1 MQYGWS
7 TGVRNDKRAMT
18 TTDSI
23 ATASRRSAGAQA
35 RRVIFIDLARA
46 LAVVFMLYGHTVD
59 ALLAPAYRT
68 GVIFSAW
75 QFQRG
80 LTSCLFLL
88 LSGFAFSIATARHWT
103 SHLTIS
109 AALFKRMR
117 RFGLFIAIGYAM
129 RVPVAPLSR
138 MREASEADWRML
150 FGVDVLQ
157 LVGVTFLVV
166 QVLVLITRSRR
177 VFSAVAIVIA
187 AALLLTTPSTWAID
201 WTGHL
206 HPALAAY
213 LTPNTGSQFP
223 LVPWAAFVLMGA
235 ALGQIYARWGAA
247 NVTRYANLALL
258 APALVVIAVGL
269 YLSEYQS
276 RVYGATTYAWVPGN
290 MLLRTGVCLL
300 IVGVIAHAS
309 RRVHQLPHVFGAV
322 AQESLLI
329 YVLHLFIV
337 FGSVFAPGFLNIYG
351 PTLSPLQLLPL
362 VAGLIAAMA
371 VAAYGWNWLKHT
383 HGRLVWW
390 GSLAAGALLVVRLV
404 R

>member
-1 MQYGWS
+1 
-7 TGVRNDKRAMT
+7 MT
-18 TTDSI
+18 TTES
-23 ATASRRSAGAQA
+23 AAASPRKSPGPQA

-59 ALLAPAYRT
+59 ALLAPSYRT
-68 GVIFSAW
+68 GVLFSAW

-103 SHLTIS
+103 SHLSIS
-109 AALFKRMR
+109 PALFKRMR
-117 RFGLFIAIGYAM
+117 RFGLFILIGYAM

-138 MREASEADWRML
+138 MRDASDADWRML
-150 FGVDVLQ
+150 LGVDVLQ

-166 QVLVLITRSRR
+166 QVLVLLTRSRR
-177 VFSAVAIVIA
+177 VFSVVALALA
-187 AALLLTTPSTWAID
+187 AALLLTAPTTWAID
-201 WTGHL
+201 WTGRVP
-206 HPALAAY
+206 PALAAY

-223 LVPWAAFVLMGA
+223 LVPWAAFILMGA

-269 YLSEYQS
+269 YLSEHQS
-276 RVYGATTYAWVPGN
+276 RVYGTATFAWVPGN

-351 PTLSPLQLLPL
+351 PTLSPLQLVPL
-362 VAGLIAAMA
+362 VVGLIASMA
-371 VAAYGWNWLKHT
+371 AAAYAWNWLKHT
-383 HGRLVWW
+383 HARLVWW
-390 GSLAAGALLVVRLV
+390 GSVAAGLVLVVRLV
-404 R
+404 H

>member
-1 MQYGWS
+1 
-7 TGVRNDKRAMT
+7 MT
-18 TTDSI
+18 ITDGI
-23 ATASRRSAGAQA
+23 ATPVQKNTGAQA

-103 SHLTIS
+103 SHLSIS
-109 AALFKRMR
+109 SALFKRMR

-166 QVLVLITRSRR
+166 QVLVLVTRSRR
-177 VFSAVAIVIA
+177 LFSAVAIVIA
-187 AALLLTTPSTWAID
+187 VALLLTTPSTWAVD
-201 WTGHL
+201 WTGRL

-223 LVPWAAFVLMGA
+223 LIPWAAFILIGA
-235 ALGQIYARWGAA
+235 ALGQTYARWGAA
-247 NVTRYANLALL
+247 DVTRYANLALL
-258 APALVVIAVGL
+258 APAAVVISLGV
-269 YLSEYQS
+269 YLSQHQS
-276 RVYGATTYAWVPGN
+276 GVYGATTYAWVPGN
-290 MLLRTGVCLL
+290 MMLRTGVCLL
-300 IVGVIAHAS
+300 IVGLIAHAS

-337 FGSVFAPGFLNIYG
+337 FGSVFAPGFLTIYG
-351 PTLSPLQLLPL
+351 PTLSPLELLPL
-362 VAGLIAAMA
+362 VVGLIAAMA
-371 VAAYGWNWLKHT
+371 VAAYAWNWLKHT

-390 GSLAAGALLVVRLV
+390 GSVVVGALLAMRLV